1 MVQKAVDMGDS
12 EREPTPGLAIDI
24 RKVSCLY
31 GAMRAVDDLSITIPA
46 GEFVSLLG
54 PSGSGKTTLL
64 MAIAGFQNIASGSI
78 CIGGKDISHS
88 PPHKRDL
95 GVVFQR
101 YALFPHMNVTENI
114 EYALRMRGVPS
125 KRREKVTKNTL
136 ELVGLQE
143 LRDRRPAQLSGGQQ
157 QRVALARVLVYEPQV
172 ILFDEP
178 LSALDRKLRQ
188 QVQLELR
195 RLNKESGITMLFVTH
210 DQEEALIMSD
220 KVALLR
226 DGKIEQYGTGREL
239 YHRPVTEFA
248 AGFLG
253 RTNLLDATI
262 VNIEGKN
269 AQVLLGGVL
278 FSAIGNNVHNPAKVG
293 STCRVAVRPENVIV
307 TPPQA
312 NNGLQCTVKEVVF
325 TGATTYITGD
335 VDGQEI
341 LAQGLSSSPDLDV
354 EPGSIVSLQMSSGGL
369 ALL

>member
-1 MVQKAVDMGDS
+1 MGDS

-31 GAMRAVDDLSITIPA
+31 GAVRAVDDLSITIPA

-143 LRDRRPAQLSGGQQ
+143 LRDRRPAQLSGGSNNASLWPGSWFTSH
-157 QRVALARVLVYEPQV
+157 RS
-172 ILFDEP
+172 FSSMNH
-178 LSALDRKLRQ
+178 SAP
-188 QVQLELR
+188 
-195 RLNKESGITMLFVTH
+195 S
-210 DQEEALIMSD
+210 
-220 KVALLR
+220 
-226 DGKIEQYGTGREL
+226 IENCDSRC
-239 YHRPVTEFA
+239 
-248 AGFLG
+248 
-253 RTNLLDATI
+253 N
-262 VNIEGKN
+262 
-269 AQVLLGGVL
+269 
-278 FSAIGNNVHNPAKVG
+278 
-293 STCRVAVRPENVIV
+293 
-307 TPPQA
+307 
-312 NNGLQCTVKEVVF
+312 
-325 TGATTYITGD
+325 
-335 VDGQEI
+335 
-341 LAQGLSSSPDLDV
+341 SSS
-354 EPGSIVSLQMSSGGL
+354 G
-369 ALL
+369 A